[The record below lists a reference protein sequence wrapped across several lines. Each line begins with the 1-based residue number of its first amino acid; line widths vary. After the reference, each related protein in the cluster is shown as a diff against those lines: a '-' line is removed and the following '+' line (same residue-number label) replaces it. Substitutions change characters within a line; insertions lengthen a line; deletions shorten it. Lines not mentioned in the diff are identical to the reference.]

1 MIVLL
6 KIRKFPVALS
16 PVFLVRVREC
26 QGQAVMAGCGSV
38 WPPGQPVVLGWRNSV
53 PFPQSSLLCSSWG
66 SLLGK
71 LQEKLGLTLP
81 ELKCLAR

>member
-6 KIRKFPVALS
+6 KIRKFPVAVS
-16 PVFLVRVREC
+16 PVFLARVGGC
-26 QGQAVMAGCGSV
+26 QGQLWMVGCVSRWPQGSL
-38 WPPGQPVVLGWRNSV
+38 LGKDGRNSV
-53 PFPQSSLLCSSWG
+53 PLQSSSLCSLG
-66 SLLGK
+66 AHYFGK